1 MAQGFGNTQVT
12 GKASTSGE
20 QTLFEKVTL
29 KAGGDKKSLSWYR
42 STIKTLSTTY
52 NKNFER
58 YIKDEKK
65 DRSDPSVDQ
74 DSNEL
79 RRYVMQG
86 HMYMFEYKA
95 KMQYLPYYD
104 KFPLVYVIKSERSQF
119 WGLNLHYLPIKKR
132 IAATNKLISG
142 RIDFPKNCLHKYLH
156 SHVQG
161 LYLDLALTEW
171 DSAILLPSEHFV
183 KSTQKLEFNIAREDV
198 WKDTNETF
206 YDKFRAQRVVK
217 GYGTKAR
224 KEMALS

>member
-42 STIKTLSTTY
+42 STIKTLATTY
-52 NKNFER
+52 TKNFER
-58 YIKDEKK
+58 YIRDEKK
-65 DRSDPSVDQ
+65 DRGDASVDQ

-104 KFPLVYVIKSERSQF
+104 KFPLVYVIKSDRSQF
-119 WGLNLHYLPIKKR
+119 WGLNLHYLPLKKR
-132 IAATNKLISG
+132 IAATNKLING

-183 KSTQKLEFNIAREDV
+183 KSTQKVEFNIAREDV
-198 WKDTNETF
+198 WNDTNETF

-217 GYGTKAR
+217 GYGTTAS